1 VSRQAASLN
10 APERTALERNIGADR
25 LAGYMASTGGD
36 AVSALDLYLWNTSVS
51 AACFEDLSLLE
62 VALRNACHE
71 QLRRWHAAQ
80 GHVTPWYFMTGLEPR
95 HMADIAQARQRVQQ
109 GRNEE
114 TEGRVVSEL
123 TLGFWRLLHA
133 KVYEH
138 TLWKDVLRFAY
149 PYQPA
154 SDRGQVYSHLDH
166 VNTLRNR
173 IAHHEPV
180 HRSTIG
186 RTALDLAAIHAE
198 LLDVVEWI
206 DRDLHAWLLAESRV
220 PGLLA
225 SKPGLS
231 GNVQ

>member
-1 VSRQAASLN
+1 MTRATANLSV
-10 APERTALERNIGADR
+10 PERTALERSIGVER
-25 LAGYMASTGGD
+25 LAGYVAAAGGD
-36 AVSALDLYLWNTSVS
+36 SIKALDLYLWNTSVS
-51 AACFEDLSLLE
+51 AACFEDLSLVE
-62 VALRNACHE
+62 VALRNACHG
-71 QLRRWHAAQ
+71 QLRAWHAGQ
-80 GHVTPWYFMTGLEPR
+80 GHATPWYFMTGLEPR

-154 SDRGQVYSHLDH
+154 SDRGLLYSRLDH
-166 VNTLRNR
+166 INTLRNR

-186 RTALDLAAIHAE
+186 RTSLDLAAIHAE
-198 LLDVVEWI
+198 LLDVLEWI
-206 DRDLHAWLLAESRV
+206 DKDLHTWLLAESRV
-220 PGLLA
+220 PALLS
-225 SKPGLS
+225 SKP
-231 GNVQ
+231 

>member
-1 VSRQAASLN
+1 MGLTG
-10 APERTALERNIGADR
+10 PERAALERNIGIDR
-25 LAGYMASTGGD
+25 MAGYVASAGGD
-36 AVSALDLYLWNTSVS
+36 AVAALDLYLWNTSVS

-71 QLRRWHAAQ
+71 QLRAWHTAQ
-80 GHVTPWYFMTGLEPR
+80 GQVTPWYFMTGLEPR

-138 TLWKDVLRFAY
+138 TLWRNVLRFAY
-149 PYQPA
+149 PHQPVA
-154 SDRGQVYSHLDH
+154 DRGALYSRLDH
-166 VNTLRNR
+166 INTLRNR

-180 HRSTIG
+180 HRSAIG
-186 RTALDLAAIHAE
+186 RTNLGLAAIHAE
-198 LLDVVEWI
+198 LLDVVGWI
-206 DRDLHAWLLAESRV
+206 DLDLHAWLVAESRV

-225 SKPGLS
+225 SKPCVVS
-231 GNVQ
+231 R

>member
-1 VSRQAASLN
+1 MSLS
-10 APERTALERNIGADR
+10 AIERTALETSIGADR
-25 LAGYMASTGGD
+25 LAGYVAAAGGD
-36 AVSALDLYLWNTSVS
+36 AVAALDLYLWNTSVS

-71 QLRRWHAAQ
+71 QLRAWHVAQ
-80 GHVTPWYFMTGLEPR
+80 GQATPWYFMTGLEPR

-114 TEGRVVSEL
+114 SEGRVVSEL

-149 PYQPA
+149 SYQPV
-154 SDRGQVYSHLDH
+154 SDRGQVYNRLDH
-166 VNTLRNR
+166 INTLRNR

-180 HRSTIG
+180 HRPSIG
-186 RTALDLAAIHAE
+186 RTGLDLPAIYTE
-198 LLDVVEWI
+198 LLDIVEWI
-206 DRDLHAWLLAESRV
+206 DRDLHAWLTTESRV

-225 SKPGLS
+225 GKP
-231 GNVQ
+231 

>member
-1 VSRQAASLN
+1 VSRPAASLSV
-10 APERTALERNIGADR
+10 AERMALEKSIGVDR
-25 LAGYMASTGGD
+25 LAGYVASAGGD
-36 AVSALDLYLWNTSVS
+36 TVAALDLYLWNTSIS

-71 QLRRWHAAQ
+71 QLRSWHSAQ
-80 GHVTPWYFMTGLEPR
+80 GQVTPWYFMTGLEPR

-138 TLWKDVLRFAY
+138 TLWRSVLRFAY
-149 PYQPA
+149 PHQPVA
-154 SDRGQVYSHLDH
+154 DRGALYGRLDH
-166 VNTLRNR
+166 INTLRNR

-180 HRSTIG
+180 HRTSIG
-186 RTALDLAAIHAE
+186 RTSLGLAAIHAE
-198 LLDVVEWI
+198 LLDVVGWI
-206 DRDLHAWLLAESRV
+206 DRDLQAWLLSESRV

-225 SKPGLS
+225 GKP
-231 GNVQ
+231 